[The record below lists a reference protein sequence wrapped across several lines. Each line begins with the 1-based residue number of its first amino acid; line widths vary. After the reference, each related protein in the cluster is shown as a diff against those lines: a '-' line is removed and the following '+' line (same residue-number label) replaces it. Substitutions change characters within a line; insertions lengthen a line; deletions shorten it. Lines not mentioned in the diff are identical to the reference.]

1 MTKFFKNDFFILAI
15 IFITVLPFFF
25 LHQGLLLI
33 DTGREFYI
41 PEQISGGG
49 AVLYKNIFNNLC
61 GPFAYLFNSLLFLI
75 FGSKINTLYC
85 AGIINSF
92 FIVSAIYFISKEFTD
107 KHLPLL
113 ISLTVMLSLVF
124 GTFLYNS
131 NLPYTFSI
139 SYALSAF
146 LISVLFLIKYIKT
159 QTPNFAYISCLFAGL
174 CFANKYEFILYGL
187 ILLYGLIFLK
197 PLGGKN
203 FIKALLCLAVF
214 PLICLFVLIFQGLDI
229 QDIKRNIHLLINFYN
244 SPILKVFFLKF
255 GMYFDYKAIL
265 FSTLNNGFY
274 SVFAFL
280 PIINF
285 ILLISFFKKIYEDK
299 PLFILV
305 LCTLSA
311 CLKSFFYLNINHMGA
326 FIFPICLIC
335 TISVLQKI
343 NFPKNIIK
351 TALVIFLIFF
361 AVNDFNSLQLKNYK
375 LISDKGI
382 IYTYRKDGKTVKNA
396 MDFINQNTKNT
407 DKIVILPEGIIINYL
422 TNRNSD
428 NIYYNLNPMFY
439 EDIFGETEIIKHFE
453 ENKPDY
459 FIILPIDNIEYG
471 KSFFGIDYAQNFYEM
486 IKNNYNLISDK
497 NNMKIFAKD
506 NK

>member
-1 MTKFFKNDFFILAI
+1 MTKFFKNDFFILTI
-15 IFITVLPFFF
+15 IFIIVLPFFF

-41 PEQISGGG
+41 PEQISGG
-49 AVLYKNIFNNLC
+49 AVLYKNIFNNLY

-92 FIVSAIYFISKEFTD
+92 FIISAVYFISKEFFVNRY
-107 KHLPLL
+107 PLL
-113 ISLTVMLSLVF
+113 ISLTIMFSLVF

-131 NLPYTFSI
+131 NISYTYAI
-139 SYALSAF
+139 SYALSTF

-159 QTPNFAYISCLFAGL
+159 QTPKFAYISCLSAGL
-174 CFANKYEFILYGL
+174 CFANKYEFIFYGI

-197 PLGGKN
+197 PIGGKN
-203 FIKALLCLAVF
+203 FVKAFLFLALF
-214 PLICLFVLIFQGLDI
+214 PLICLLVLIFQGLDI
-229 QDIKRNIHLLINFYN
+229 QDIKRNIHLLSNFYN

-255 GMYFDYKAIL
+255 GMFFDFKAIL
-265 FSTLNNGFY
+265 FSTINNGFY
-274 SVFAFL
+274 SIFAFL
-280 PIINF
+280 PIINTS
-285 ILLISFFKKIYEDK
+285 LLILFFKKIYEDK

-305 LCTLSA
+305 LCAIFASA
-311 CLKSFFYLNINHMGA
+311 KSFFYLNVNHMGA
-326 FIFPICLIC
+326 FIFPICFIC
-335 TISVLQKI
+335 TISILQKI

-351 TALVIFLIFF
+351 TALAVFLIFF
-361 AVNDFNSLQLKNYK
+361 AVNDFNSLQFKNYK
-375 LISDKGI
+375 LVSSKGI
-382 IYTYRKDGKTVKNA
+382 IYTYKKDGETIKNA
-396 MDFINQNTKNT
+396 VDFINQNTKNT

-422 TNRNSD
+422 TDRNSD
-428 NIYYNLNPMFY
+428 NTYYNLNPMFY

-486 IKNNYNLISDK
+486 IKNNYSLISDK